1 MRTLSFAC
9 ALIAVMLATQTFA
22 ARAADSQTI
31 RLSAQQQSVYASAV
45 DAFRQH
51 RYSAAYGRFVQLADD
66 GHAPSAQ
73 LALVMYQNG
82 PMLFGSN
89 WDATPE
95 QIEHWRELIIKDE
108 RAL

>member
-1 MRTLSFAC
+1 MRAPYFGC
-9 ALIAVMLATQTFA
+9 ALIAVMLATQLA
-22 ARAADSQTI
+22 PARAADSATV
-31 RLSAQQQSVYASAV
+31 RLSAHQQSVYASAV

-51 RYSAAYGRFVQLADD
+51 RYSAAYGRFAQLADD

-95 QIEHWRELIIKDE
+95 QIEYWRELIIKDE